1 MVRLSQRLLV
11 VFASAVL
18 FVSACTA
25 ENVEG
30 KNDLASEQAQDSA
43 LWVDELGLC
52 DQVAAGYIIQVND
65 GEFEVCPMAAAY
77 QASTGSL
84 TSAPSTSAD
93 CGLSVYCLN
102 RLCTRK

>member
-43 LWVDELGLC
+43 LEVDELGLFSRRL
-52 DQVAAGYIIQVND
+52 ASSGD
-65 GEFEVCPMAAAY
+65 GGGALF
-77 QASTGSL
+77 L
-84 TSAPSTSAD
+84 
-93 CGLSVYCLN
+93 L
-102 RLCTRK
+102 